1 MKFVKCILSLQ
12 SLHTA
17 TIPQNPKYL
26 HNIPD
31 VHFSIFPD
39 QTKLEQVFSTK
50 LKHHMISSARTA
62 DELEEDLEVFETAAK
77 IFCKDIAIGLTSVW
91 KFMLSFTD

>member
-62 DELEEDLEVFETAAK
+62 DELEEDLEVFKTAAK
-77 IFCKDIAIGLTSVW
+77 IFCKDIAITSVW
-91 KFMLSFTD
+91 KFMLSFID